1 MTKILQIDF
10 VSPLPPVRSG
20 IADYSA
26 DLLPELAKVC
36 DVRVVHLSG
45 QPISEKLVETW
56 SPVETRE
63 VGKGPRLPLY
73 QMGNNHYHEEVL
85 QLALRN
91 PGVLTL
97 HDIFLHHLL
106 IERSLAKR
114 KLPPYR
120 KQLTHDHGW
129 IGRAVALPPRWGA
142 YANAPLFALPTHR
155 RLVQSQRG
163 ILVHSQWGKQVVHDE
178 AGDIE
183 VRVIPM
189 PMPVS
194 RAATAKQVA
203 DLRASHGIPLGAP
216 LLGSFGFQT
225 PIKRT
230 DVVIRALAR
239 PGMQAVHL
247 LVVGE
252 VAEQLDLERDAREA
266 GVRDRLH
273 ISGYVSRKELRVAM
287 SAADLCV
294 NLRYPTAGETSASL
308 LRLFAQGR
316 PAIVSDYA
324 QFGDLPSE
332 VALRVPLGTGEEE
345 ALASQVSSLLADPQR
360 LREMGRAARKMIR
373 QEHAPERVA
382 TAVVDALLE
391 LAKLDPPS
399 PKPAVPSPPTTL
411 TWSEISGT
419 LTVAGLEE
427 PWPEGTARRLTIRMH
442 NTGHARWLAGHKG
455 DGAVVLEIQL
465 RTSDRDHLALRPWPG
480 LPIDL
485 SPGESTEIQVLL
497 RRPIGPCTIRVEPH
511 VLGVSGFSTLGGPSL
526 EQEI

>member
-1 MTKILQIDF
+1 MTKRLHIDF

-20 IADYSA
+20 IADYSD
-26 DLLPELAKVC
+26 DLLPDLAKLC

-56 SPVETRE
+56 SPVEPRR
-63 VGKGPRLPLY
+63 VGEDGRLPLY
-73 QMGNNHYHEEVL
+73 QMGNNHFHEPVQE
-85 QLALRN
+85 LALRH

-106 IERSLAKR
+106 IERSLAKQE
-114 KLPPYR
+114 LSPYQ
-120 KQLTHDHGW
+120 KQLQFDHGW
-129 IGRAVALPPRWGA
+129 IGEAVALPPRWGA
-142 YANAPLFALPTHR
+142 YADSPLFALPAHR
-155 RLVQSQRG
+155 RLAQSQRG
-163 ILVHSQWGKQVVHDE
+163 ILVHSRWGEQLVRDE
-178 AGDIE
+178 TEEVE

-189 PMPVS
+189 PMPLS
-194 RAATAKQVA
+194 RAASAKQVEE
-203 DLRASHGIPLGAP
+203 LRASYGIPIDAP

-230 DVVIRALAR
+230 DVVIRALAQ
-239 PGMQAVHL
+239 PAMEAVHL

-252 VAEQLDLERDAREA
+252 LSERLDLERDAREA

-273 ISGYVSRKELRVAM
+273 VRGYVSRKELRVAM

-324 QFGDLPSE
+324 QFGDLPEE
-332 VALRVPLGTGEEE
+332 VAVRVPLGDGEEE
-345 ALASQVSSLLADPQR
+345 ALAHQVSDILGNPKR

-373 QEHAPERVA
+373 DEHAPEMTA
-382 TAVVDALLE
+382 TAMVEALGE
-391 LAKLDPPS
+391 LAELDPPT
-399 PKPAVPSPPTTL
+399 PRPAAPPPPTTL
-411 TWSEISGT
+411 TWGRVGGT
-419 LTVAGLEE
+419 LTVAGLDE
-427 PWPEGTARRLTIRMH
+427 PWPEGTARRLEIRLR

-455 DGAVVLEIQL
+455 NGAVVLEIQL
-465 RTSDRDHLALRPWPG
+465 RTGDRDHLSDRPWPG

-485 SPGESTEIQVLL
+485 SPGEATEIRVQL
-497 RRPIGPCTIRVEPH
+497 RRPIGPCTLRIEPH
-511 VLGVSGFSTLGGPSL
+511 VLGVSGFSTLGGPAF
-526 EQEI
+526 EQEV